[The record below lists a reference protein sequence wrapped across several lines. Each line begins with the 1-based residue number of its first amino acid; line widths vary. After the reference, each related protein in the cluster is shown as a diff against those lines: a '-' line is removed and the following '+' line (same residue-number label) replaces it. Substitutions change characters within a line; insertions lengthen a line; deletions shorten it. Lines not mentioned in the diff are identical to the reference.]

1 VGKNAR
7 AEEER
12 QENLEGHR
20 RPWTGRHIPWVMET
34 SAVTGVQHHDIVIL
48 DSVVPLM
55 SVLIKIHVLLSILL
69 LKCPCLP
76 LSRYC

>member
-48 DSVVPLM
+48 DSV
-55 SVLIKIHVLLSILL
+55 K
-69 LKCPCLP
+69 
-76 LSRYC
+76 